1 MEQTWAEELDLDTCL
16 ERLRAHVVGRVAVIV
31 DDFPLVL
38 PVNYRLMETAG
49 RTWVV
54 LRTRSGNVIDTAPE
68 RVAFEIDG
76 VDVVRE
82 RGWSV
87 VVRGTLGH
95 IDPRAAAFRE
105 RFDPEPWLDDARD
118 SWLMIEPFSIT
129 GRELRA
135 AEQLWAYDARA
146 YL

>member
-1 MEQTWAEELDLDTCL
+1 MEETWAEELDLDTCL
-16 ERLRAHVVGRVAVIV
+16 ERLRAHTVGRVGVIV
-31 DDFPLVL
+31 DGHPLVL

-54 LRTRSGNVIDTAPE
+54 LRTRAGNVIDTASE

-76 VDVVRE
+76 IDVARE

-87 VVRGTLGH
+87 LVRGTMAH
-95 IDPRAAAFRE
+95 VDPSAAEFRA
-105 RFDPEPWLDDARD
+105 RFDPEPWLGDAREA
-118 SWLMIEPFSIT
+118 WLMIEPFAIT

>member
-1 MEQTWAEELDLDTCL
+1 MEETWAEELDLDRCL
-16 ERLRAHVVGRVAVIV
+16 EHLRAHTVGRIGIVV

-38 PVNYRLMETAG
+38 PVNYRLLEVAG

-54 LRTRSGNVIDTAPE
+54 LRTRTGNVIDTASR

-76 VDVVRE
+76 IDLAHE

-87 VVRGTLGH
+87 LVRGTLEH
-95 IDPRAAAFRE
+95 VDPRAAEFRK
-105 RFDPEPWLDDARD
+105 RFDPEPWLDDRD
-118 SWLMIEPFSIT
+118 AWLMIEPFAIT
-129 GRELRA
+129 GRELRS

>member
-95 IDPRAAAFRE
+95 IDPQAAAFRE